1 MKKVL
6 LMIMLVFIG
15 MVGCSKQG
23 VSIEDIQ
30 KEGTL
35 LIGLSGDYPPFEF
48 YKMVDGKETLVGF
61 DVKKKKKI
69 AEELGVEVKFKNM
82 DFNSLIGA
90 LQSGQVDMVISGMS
104 PNEER
109 LNQVDFSDF
118 YYTGEN
124 AVLVRKEDADR
135 YQTTEDLK
143 DVKIG
148 TQLGSIQTPIAQSLT
163 TNVKE
168 LASTQSIVLELSN
181 ENVEAVILGNDI
193 AARYAEQFDNVV
205 VSDIKIESEEKMAVA
220 LPKESTELTEQ
231 VNKII
236 STLKADGT
244 LGKMLEEAMQ
254 LAN

>member
-1 MKKVL
+1 M
-6 LMIMLVFIG
+6 
-15 MVGCSKQG
+15 
-23 VSIEDIQ
+23 
-30 KEGTL
+30 
-35 LIGLSGDYPPFEF
+35 
-48 YKMVDGKETLVGF
+48 
-61 DVKKKKKI
+61 
-69 AEELGVEVKFKNM
+69 
-82 DFNSLIGA
+82 
-90 LQSGQVDMVISGMS
+90 
-104 PNEER
+104 
-109 LNQVDFSDF
+109 
-118 YYTGEN
+118 
-124 AVLVRKEDADR
+124 
-135 YQTTEDLK
+135 
-143 DVKIG
+143 
-148 TQLGSIQTPIAQSLT
+148 
-163 TNVKE
+163 KE